1 MEEATR
7 WEVGTMCS
15 YFKSIMKISI
25 QRYPEQRGR
34 LILAGRSVAT
44 QPLAHSLTA
53 ESGRNQKCK
62 SRIKSWVEI
71 QSLTSEEKKK
81 KINKSCKSHHS
92 PSTDQYLPRLWAT
105 ATLEKN
111 FSSPPRHPWFY
122 CWTWH
127 YMVWNISLV
136 SLDQPSWLCPIP
148 TSGQPHPTPGAGQG
162 GHTKKQ

>member
-1 MEEATR
+1 
-7 WEVGTMCS
+7 
-15 YFKSIMKISI
+15 MKISI

-81 KINKSCKSHHS
+81 KDKQIMQKPSLTIN
-92 PSTDQYLPRLWAT
+92 R
-105 ATLEKN
+105 
-111 FSSPPRHPWFY
+111 
-122 CWTWH
+122 
-127 YMVWNISLV
+127 
-136 SLDQPSWLCPIP
+136 PIP
-148 TSGQPHPTPGAGQG
+148 TQALSNCYFGKKLLLPTSPPLVLLLNMTLHGMEYLFGQSGSAVLAVSHPNLWPTPSYSWGRAGGA
-162 GHTKKQ
+162 H